1 MLQISFEKGGLVN
14 NNVEQIKYTAAFLL
28 SSFIM
33 GFQQGR
39 LDLFYSNSFFI
50 IKGILNYCFA
60 NFLILLNRETL
71 QSNYR

>member
-1 MLQISFEKGGLVN
+1 MIQRLAKGFGHAPDFLEKGGLIN

-39 LDLFYSNSFFI
+39 LDLFKFNSFVNFFI
-50 IKGILNYCFA
+50 L
-60 NFLILLNRETL
+60 
-71 QSNYR
+71 